1 MRKPLHPGY
10 LLLCGLLLGLSPPAP
25 AVETPAEDDELMDEF
40 AFLEEAAVVES
51 AARHKQEIGMSPSSI
66 TVITREDI
74 EASGA
79 ETIGDLL
86 RMVPG
91 MDVVIGSEVFESL
104 SARLYLSNENHHF
117 LLLID
122 GRDASDELIGCT
134 FIHIQPIFLEDVERI
149 EIIRG
154 PGSSLY
160 GANAQAGVISITT
173 RALSEG
179 TSGSAR
185 VVAGEPGRVAASARA
200 STRVSDWGFSLNGGV
215 DLAGRF
221 WAPAKRG
228 REIWRARGIVE
239 RRLTEGNHLLLEG
252 GFTGAKGA
260 ITTTLGELDPTQMLG
275 TLRLLYESG
284 SIRGQL
290 YWVMNHVSGSVGSD
304 LVFSGIRLAKFKP
317 LEVMGHV
324 IDGDVQWTVPTF
336 YNPLMLIVGGRV
348 RAANLT
354 SSEFLSSSYADIT
367 SPDYHQPGIDYWE
380 ERAGAFVHGEYA
392 PTDWVTVTGGLRL
405 DYNTVTGE
413 FLSPRLAAVF
423 RPVSNQFFRLGV
435 ARAFRKPAFQETH
448 AHIQAVFPD
457 DSPITG
463 PAQESFQEFM
473 SRSVGNSSLEN
484 EKLLSFEVAYLGQF
498 LDGRLIVALDLYY
511 NYHTDVVDFQTVLVP
526 DEQGLP
532 DLELSELGFVNI
544 DTKFNIIG
552 GELSIRYNPSR
563 YVFLQASWA
572 NRQVLENDTS
582 PKNLITLGGRFRTE
596 FGLLGSLYIFSRSEF
611 TDRGVE
617 NPEGMMAPQL
627 ALHMDNVMLILAKL
641 GWKWEARTG
650 LEVETGVK
658 LFLPFSPFSGPLF
671 RYHDRGGGITLDGK
685 RYGGTELSRALTV
698 YLQGSF

>member
-1 MRKPLHPGY
+1 MRKLLPILMF
-10 LLLCGLLLGLSPPAP
+10 LLCPPVFA
-25 AVETPAEDDELMDEF
+25 AETFAEEDEFMDEF

-79 ETIGDLL
+79 ENIGDLL

-91 MDVVIGSEVFESL
+91 MDVVIGSEVFMSL
-104 SARLYLSNENHHF
+104 SARLYWSNENHHF

-134 FIHIQPIFLEDVERI
+134 FLHVQPIFLDDIERI

-160 GANAQAGVISITT
+160 GANAQAGVISVTT
-173 RALSEG
+173 RTLSEG

-185 VVAGEPGRVAASARA
+185 VVAGEPGMIAASARA

-215 DLAGRF
+215 ERAGRF
-221 WAPAKRG
+221 WDPLKLG

-239 RRLTEGNHLLLEG
+239 RRLGAGSHLLLEA
-252 GFTGAKGA
+252 GFTRGIGSL
-260 ITTTLGELDPTQMLG
+260 TTTLGELNPTQTLG
-275 TLRLLYESG
+275 TLRLLYESE

-290 YWVMNHVSGSVGSD
+290 YWVMNQVSGSVGSD
-304 LVFSGIRLAKFKP
+304 LVFSGVRLAEFASV
-317 LEVMGHV
+317 EVLGHV
-324 IDGDVQWTVPTF
+324 FDGDVQWTVPTF
-336 YNPLMLIVGGRV
+336 YDPLMLIVGGRV

-354 SSEFLSSSYADIT
+354 SDNFLPSDYADIT
-367 SPDYHQPGIDYWE
+367 SSNYHQPGINYWE
-380 ERAGAFVHGEYA
+380 ERAGAFIHGEYT

-423 RPVSNQFFRLGV
+423 RPVSSQFVRLGV

-448 AHIQAVFPD
+448 AHMQAIFPV

-463 PAQESFQEFM
+463 PARESFQEFM
-473 SRSVGNSSLEN
+473 SRSVGNSDLEN

-511 NYHTDVVDFQTVLVP
+511 NYHTDMVDFATVLVP

-532 DLELSELGFVNI
+532 DLDVSVLRFINI
-544 DTKFNIIG
+544 DTDLNIIG

-563 YVFLQASWA
+563 YVFLQAAWTH
-572 NRQVLENDTS
+572 RQVLEKSTS
-582 PKNLITLGGRFRTE
+582 PKNLIVLGGRFKTD
-596 FGLLGSLYIFSRSEF
+596 FGLLGSLYAFSRSEF
-611 TDRGVE
+611 TDPGME
-617 NPEGMMAPQL
+617 NPEGMMAP
-627 ALHMDNVMLILAKL
+627 ALSRHMDNVLLILAKL
-641 GWKWEARTG
+641 GWKWETQLG

-671 RYHDRGGGITLDGK
+671 RFHERGGGVTPEGK
-685 RYGGTELSRALTV
+685 RYGGTELSRGLTA

>member
-1 MRKPLHPGY
+1 MRKL
-10 LLLCGLLLGLSPPAP
+10 LSIWLFLLCPTVFA
-25 AVETPAEDDELMDEF
+25 AETFAEDDEFQDEF

-79 ETIGDLL
+79 GSLGDLL

-91 MDVVIGSEVFESL
+91 MDAVIGSEIFESL
-104 SARLYLSNENHHF
+104 SARLYLSTENHHF

-134 FIHIQPIFLEDVERI
+134 FMHVQPIFLDDVERI

-179 TSGSAR
+179 TSGSAN
-185 VVAGEPGRVAASARA
+185 VVAGEPGMIAASARA
-200 STRVSDWGFSLNGGV
+200 STRVSGWGFSLNGGV
-215 DLAGRF
+215 ERAGRY
-221 WAPAKRG
+221 WAPVKLG

-239 RRLTEGNHLLLEG
+239 RRLSEESHLLLEA
-252 GFTGAKGA
+252 GFTRAKGA
-260 ITTTLGELDPTQMLG
+260 LTTTVGELDPTQTLG

-290 YWVMNHVSGSVGSD
+290 YWVMNHISGSVGSD
-304 LVFSGIRLAKFKP
+304 LVFSGIRLAEFSSI
-317 LEVMGHV
+317 EVAGHV
-324 IDGDVQWTVPTF
+324 VDGDVQWTVPTF
-336 YNPLMLIVGGRV
+336 YDPLMLIVGGRV
-348 RAANLT
+348 RAATLT
-354 SSEFLSSSYADIT
+354 SDDFLSSDYADIT
-367 SPDYHQPGIDYWE
+367 SPDYHKPGINYWE
-380 ERAGAFVHGEYA
+380 ERAGAFIHGEYS

-463 PAQESFQEFM
+463 PAQESFQEFI
-473 SRSVGNSSLEN
+473 SRSMGNIDLEN

-498 LDGRLIVALDLYY
+498 LDGRLTVALDLYY
-511 NYHTDVVDFQTVLVP
+511 NYHTDMVDFESELVP

-532 DLELSELGFVNI
+532 DLELSELKFVNI
-544 DTKFNIIG
+544 DAKLNIIG

-582 PKNLITLGGRFRTE
+582 PKNLITLGGRFRTD
-596 FGLLGSLYIFSRSEF
+596 FGLLGSLYIFSRSEYV
-611 TDRGVE
+611 DRGME

-627 ALHMDNVMLILAKL
+627 AIHMDHVMLFLAKL
-641 GWKWEARTG
+641 GWKWETRTG

-658 LFLPFSPFSGPLF
+658 LFLPFSPVSGPLF
-671 RYHDRGGGITLDGK
+671 RYHERGGGVTPEGK
-685 RYGGTELSRALTV
+685 HYGGTELSRALTA